1 MINKLEELILFI
13 VLRGRGEATAGDVQE
28 KLTEAAKKEQSFGA
42 VFTALDRMSAKKL
55 VKWKKGDPDK
65 RPGGRAPR
73 LYEITA
79 AGRRALDESI
89 RATEVAAG
97 GLRSPGAAEE
107 VSL

>member
-13 VLRGRGEATAGDVQE
+13 VLRGRGEATAGDIQE

-42 VFTALDRMSAKKL
+42 VFTSLDRMSAKKL
-55 VKWKKGDPDK
+55 VKWRKGTPDE
-65 RPGGRAPR
+65 RRGGRAPR

-79 AGRRALDESI
+79 VGRKALDESV

-97 GLRSPGAAEE
+97 GSRIFGAAEG
-107 VSL
+107 SL